1 MTTSFK
7 SVVVV
12 LKGLKEFCT
21 KAANV
26 SVCQNKDPKEGPCH
40 FGTFERKA
48 NNDPKMAGLV

>member
-1 MTTSFK
+1 MTIFLK
-7 SVVVV
+7 SVVV

-26 SVCQNKDPKEGPCH
+26 SVCQNKDPKEGPCP